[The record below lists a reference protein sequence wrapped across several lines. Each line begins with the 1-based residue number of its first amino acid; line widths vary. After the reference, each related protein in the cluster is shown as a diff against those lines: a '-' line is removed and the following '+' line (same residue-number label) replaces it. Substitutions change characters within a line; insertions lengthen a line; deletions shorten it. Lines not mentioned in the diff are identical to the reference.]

1 MKKHFYASGII
12 AIILSMLSSLSAS
25 AQYYEIAN
33 RIPSLI
39 QPALSGSG
47 QYKGF
52 IEAGYSKTLGNYD
65 ADFLEMST
73 SQGFQYN
80 SWFYMGVGLGVDVL
94 FSHKNDDWGSD
105 WENPSYGSDRG
116 STTTAAMIPLFTD
129 FRFNIGGNS
138 GASFFI
144 DMKVGCSF
152 LLGNKYIS
160 IGDGYLTN
168 QEYFYLRPSIGM
180 RIPTNSR
187 NPKQAVDIGINYR
200 LLTSN
205 YWNSWSRNITL
216 NSIGVS
222 LAFEW

>member
-1 MKKHFYASGII
+1 
-12 AIILSMLSSLSAS
+12 MLSSLSAS

-65 ADFLEMST
+65 ADFLELST